1 MYVRRMRSPV
11 TAMMKKPEES
21 GFPAIIERV
30 VR

>member
-1 MYVRRMRSPV
+1 MRSPV